1 VKEGGLNMGDYY
13 WMDSVKKIINSVA
26 KGYYET
32 RPPLVDPYI
41 IPDSMYPYTFEQTVK
56 VTHYSKPKRRDPARN
71 WRKQ

>member
-1 VKEGGLNMGDYY
+1 MGDYH

-26 KGYYET
+26 KGYSET
-32 RPPLVDPYI
+32 KSPVIDPYI
-41 IPDSMYPYTFEQTVK
+41 IPEMRINSIYPYTFEQTVK

>member
-1 VKEGGLNMGDYY
+1 MGDYH

-26 KGYYET
+26 KGYSET
-32 RPPLVDPYI
+32 KSPVIDPYI
-41 IPDSMYPYTFEQTVK
+41 IPEMRINSMYPYTFEQTVK